1 MKLFLVLISVVASLA
16 NAMSVPEISVDSQLG
31 RNLLAH
37 ARRLDE
43 NANEEQQ
50 QEVELSWVAS
60 YSVKFVRLFCALA
73 LLPPNNNVA
82 THHTN
87 RSLFIV
93 DLVVTR
99 SKGAPPSNSGTTK
112 RTAKKMCESPRKTLF
127 DFACAHRIRALLAK
141 PLVAR
146 PDTVIT
152 SLTWP
157 PLCSPTLKPFNSR
170 ASTSANSS

>member
-1 MKLFLVLISVVASLA
+1 MKLFLLLICVVASLA

-43 NANEEQQ
+43 NANDEQED
-50 QEVELSWVAS
+50 EVELSWVAS
-60 YSVKFVRLFCALA
+60 YSVKFVRLSCALSQ
-73 LLPPNNNVA
+73 LPPKNNVA
-82 THHTN
+82 TSTN
-87 RSLFIV
+87 LSLFV
-93 DLVVTR
+93 FDLMSLTH
-99 SKGAPPSNSGTTK
+99 SKGVPPSNSGTPT
-112 RTAKKMCESPRKTLF
+112 RMAKKMCELPRKTLF
-127 DFACAHRIRALLAK
+127 DSACAHRIRALLAK

-157 PLCSPTLKPFNSR
+157 PLCSLTLKPFNSR
-170 ASTSANSS
+170 ASTSASSS